1 MEAARGLV
9 VQALEVAL
17 PRPICDLFKL
27 PPAINIDPRVGCRDL
42 AVQTTCGTGQLE
54 KTLLSDPRVGKG
66 HPERGCLSS
75 EDVDGA
81 PDRAQIQ
88 PIPKASRTRHFNSDA
103 PVVTKKGR

>member
-9 VQALEVAL
+9 VQALEAAL

-66 HPERGCLSS
+66 HPERGCLSP

-81 PDRAQIQ
+81 PDRHKSNQYPKQVAPAISIQ
-88 PIPKASRTRHFNSDA
+88 MLQ
-103 PVVTKKGR
+103 